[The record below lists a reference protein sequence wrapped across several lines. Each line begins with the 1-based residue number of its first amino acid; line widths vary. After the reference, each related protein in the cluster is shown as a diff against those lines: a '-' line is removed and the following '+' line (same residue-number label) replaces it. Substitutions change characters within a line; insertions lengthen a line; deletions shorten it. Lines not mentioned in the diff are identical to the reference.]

1 MIMNKCFL
9 GIIIFIS
16 LIILIACEIPTDP
29 EDEKNDDEVIELNW
43 IVYTYSQEVWYTSNF
58 KNQFPD
64 INKQNECDKIE
75 LYLNDFFIKFQINDT
90 TYVKTFTLPDYL
102 YWSEKQ

>member
-1 MIMNKCFL
+1 MKRYLL
-9 GIIIFIS
+9 GIIFMF
-16 LIILIACEIPTDP
+16 LFVLNTCEIPVDP
-29 EDEKNDDEVIELNW
+29 EDEKKDNEVIELNW